1 MKLPG
6 MQLPMHPKTVIPEN
20 RVLEIVMFTL
30 CFLLMYVEV
39 GLVQEFIEVS
49 SI

>member
-1 MKLPG
+1 M
-6 MQLPMHPKTVIPEN
+6 PEN

-30 CFLLMYVEV
+30 WLLVMYVDF

-49 SI
+49 SM